1 MTALIKAL
9 NTMKK
14 EQAEIRNLIGKKGEV
29 DEDDLPKL
37 PYLKAV
43 INETQIVSSSSSA
56 CAKGNNR
63 KMRPQGLSDSTQNGD
78 LCLLVGC
85 CKRSRILE

>member
-1 MTALIKAL
+1 MQHIFFGGTDSGAASIVWTMTALIKAL

-43 INETQIVSSSSSA
+43 INETF
-56 CAKGNNR
+56 R
-63 KMRPQGLSDSTQNGD
+63 
-78 LCLLVGC
+78 LCPPVPVLAP
-85 CKRSRILE
+85 RETT